1 MTDKSEIILDSSTP
15 ATTETTTTTTTES
28 TATTFGGYATVE
40 ELVAAHDALKAQSVT
55 ATQTAESTET
65 TQASKE
71 IPSGEAATT
80 TDEATA
86 QKTVTDA
93 GLDWSG
99 LNDEYA
105 NAGKLSDETYAAL
118 EAKGIPRD
126 AVDTYIRGRQAEAD
140 AYDTAVFGAAGG
152 QAEYSSLVNWAANAL
167 TQAEKE
173 AFNEAVV
180 SGNAAKASL
189 AVEAL
194 AARRARTTGTP
205 PVSLLKGNAA
215 NTGVQPYKSR
225 EEMTADFR
233 SARYKSDP
241 AFREL
246 VTQRMRVTHQ

>member
-15 ATTETTTTTTTES
+15 PATETTTNTTEA
-28 TATTFGGYATVE
+28 TATPYGGYATVE
-40 ELVAAHDALKAQSVT
+40 ELVAAHDALKAQS
-55 ATQTAESTET
+55 ATNAEAAQTAESPESKP
-65 TQASKE
+65 ASKE
-71 IPSGEAATT
+71 IPSATAT
-80 TDEATA
+80 TDEVTA
-86 QKTVTDA
+86 QQTVTDA
-93 GLDWSG
+93 GLDWNG

-105 NAGKLSDETYAAL
+105 NAGKLSDETYATL

-152 QAEYSSLVNWAANAL
+152 QAEYSSLINWAANAL

-205 PVSLLKGNAA
+205 PVNLLKGSAA
-215 NTGVQPYKSR
+215 NIGVQPYKSR
-225 EEMTADFR
+225 EEMNADFR
-233 SARYKSDP
+233 SAKYKSDP